1 MTHAEQY
8 STSEPSAPPP
18 ARRKTPRRIIS
29 TVALATGLG
38 LASTVIA
45 SSRPASADQISDAK
59 AQAAAITA
67 KIQATQAQIQSLTGQ
82 VTAADYRLSQ
92 LNGQIV
98 ASQKQITKDQ
108 SRVNKDEG
116 HLRTQ
121 AIADYTDSGTTNQV
135 TQMFSSNVNTSGIR
149 SEYSS
154 IATGNVT
161 TTVDNL
167 HTAQTHLQA
176 TENALRQQQTQATD
190 TRNNLQAS
198 ENQASNLEAQDQS
211 TLDSVNSH
219 IQQLVPAAAGCAG
232 GGGQGGGDGRL
243 QRPGGR
249 RTGGAG
255 RGRSPGAQAPS
266 GQVRRGATGGSSSAR
281 CPPPRRRHWPRVP
294 PGRSRPRR
302 ARSASPTCGA
312 GTPRPAS
319 TARVSSS
326 GRTPRWASASPT
338 TPGAQFDDTTHIP
351 LADIEPGDLLFY
363 GPGGDEHVA
372 MYVGGGSMIEAP
384 YTGASVWITGVRT
397 GSDFAGVGRVT

>member
-1 MTHAEQY
+1 M
-8 STSEPSAPPP
+8 
-18 ARRKTPRRIIS
+18 
-29 TVALATGLG
+29 
-38 LASTVIA
+38 
-45 SSRPASADQISDAK
+45 
-59 AQAAAITA
+59 
-67 KIQATQAQIQSLTGQ
+67 
-82 VTAADYRLSQ
+82 TAADYRLNQ
-92 LNGQIV
+92 LNSQIV

-167 HTAQTHLQA
+167 HTAQAHLQA

-190 TRNNLQAS
+190 TRNSLQAS

-219 IQQLVPAAAGCAG
+219 IQQLVQQQQAEQAAAAKAAATAAFNA
-232 GGGQGGGDGRL
+232 RV
-243 QRPGGR
+243 
-249 RTGGAG
+249 AA
-255 RGRSPGAQAPS
+255 AQAAQAAAQVAQVASPS
-266 GQVRRGATGGSSSAR
+266 GSTGGSVGVPVPVPAA
-281 CPPPRRRHWPRVP
+281 RRRHWPPVP

-302 ARSASPTCGA
+302 ARSASPTCGV
-312 GTPRPAS
+312 GTLRPAS

-326 GRTPRWASASPT
+326 GRTPRWGSASPT
-338 TPGAQFDDTTHIP
+338 SPAPSSTTPPTYRWPTSNPVTFSSTVPEATSTWP
-351 LADIEPGDLLFY
+351 CTS
-363 GPGGDEHVA
+363 
-372 MYVGGGSMIEAP
+372 GGGSMIEAP